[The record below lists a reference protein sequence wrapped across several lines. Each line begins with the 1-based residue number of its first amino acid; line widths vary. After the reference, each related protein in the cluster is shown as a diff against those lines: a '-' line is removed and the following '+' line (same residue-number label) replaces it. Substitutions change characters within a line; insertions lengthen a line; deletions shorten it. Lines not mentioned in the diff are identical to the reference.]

1 MKTEDFSNIQ
11 GSVTKSVTVTFLF
24 RLEGLKLNDTDWIN
38 DFKEKRTQY
47 GVSQNRLA
55 VMAGISREY
64 VSRIESGKVALTEEI
79 KGKFTDA
86 LEKLNPDNPLEM
98 VFDYVRIRFPTQD
111 VKHVVEDILKL
122 MTASV
127 KGSAAKGMPI
137 LGNREKIYQG
147 LPPFLADSLP
157 DRWGNMVFDQWAAQ
171 NHIPKRKLT
180 PVDKLSFIGKRG
192 MGAFEFIPATPGL
205 ESSSTLQ
212 IESLYQLARRIF
224 EEREEISVQD
234 DEALQLQSIY
244 EIGTSAGGQHP
255 KAIIAINETTHDI
268 RSGQVPLPEGYT
280 YYILKFAEGD
290 DFPFTQMEM
299 VYYELAKEAG
309 ITMMPSRL
317 IQIEGKHHFLTER
330 YDRIN
335 GEKIHTQTLAAM
347 NPDAT
352 SYEDL
357 FEVCRKLSIPASEQ
371 SELYRRMVFNVMGG
385 NVDDHIK
392 NFSFLMERNGTW
404 HITPAYDMTFTTN
417 LDGAAYENVHSM
429 NISGKDNGI
438 TEDDLLQFA
447 RQNGIKNAKRII
459 EEVSLAISHFYDYA
473 TNYQIDEYW
482 KDRIEEHLSGLA
494 SPLIG
499 ETMKHYLPT
508 IVEPYET
515 EDGFLVSEINI
526 IENTRHDFRIEAVIN
541 GKRQKYIAGRKS
553 DLAAEI
559 IAKGRN
565 KMTAENKKE
574 LLERL
579 LLPLARRR

>member
-1 MKTEDFSNIQ
+1 
-11 GSVTKSVTVTFLF
+11 
-24 RLEGLKLNDTDWIN
+24 
-38 DFKEKRTQY
+38 
-47 GVSQNRLA
+47 
-55 VMAGISREY
+55 
-64 VSRIESGKVALTEEI
+64 
-79 KGKFTDA
+79 
-86 LEKLNPDNPLEM
+86 
-98 VFDYVRIRFPTQD
+98 
-111 VKHVVEDILKL
+111 
-122 MTASV
+122 
-127 KGSAAKGMPI
+127 
-137 LGNREKIYQG
+137 
-147 LPPFLADSLP
+147 
-157 DRWGNMVFDQWAAQ
+157 
-171 NHIPKRKLT
+171 
-180 PVDKLSFIGKRG
+180 
-192 MGAFEFIPATPGL
+192 
-205 ESSSTLQ
+205 
-212 IESLYQLARRIF
+212 
-224 EEREEISVQD
+224 
-234 DEALQLQSIY
+234 
-244 EIGTSAGGQHP
+244 
-255 KAIIAINETTHDI
+255 
-268 RSGQVPLPEGYT
+268 
-280 YYILKFAEGD
+280 
-290 DFPFTQMEM
+290 
-299 VYYELAKEAG
+299 
-309 ITMMPSRL
+309 
-317 IQIEGKHHFLTER
+317 
-330 YDRIN
+330 
-335 GEKIHTQTLAAM
+335 
-347 NPDAT
+347 
-352 SYEDL
+352 
-357 FEVCRKLSIPASEQ
+357 
-371 SELYRRMVFNVMGG
+371 
-385 NVDDHIK
+385 
-392 NFSFLMERNGTW
+392 MERNGTW

-482 KDRIEEHLSGLA
+482 KDRIEEHLSGLV

>member
-1 MKTEDFSNIQ
+1 M
-11 GSVTKSVTVTFLF
+11 
-24 RLEGLKLNDTDWIN
+24 
-38 DFKEKRTQY
+38 
-47 GVSQNRLA
+47 
-55 VMAGISREY
+55 
-64 VSRIESGKVALTEEI
+64 
-79 KGKFTDA
+79 
-86 LEKLNPDNPLEM
+86 
-98 VFDYVRIRFPTQD
+98 
-111 VKHVVEDILKL
+111 
-122 MTASV
+122 
-127 KGSAAKGMPI
+127 
-137 LGNREKIYQG
+137 
-147 LPPFLADSLP
+147 
-157 DRWGNMVFDQWAAQ
+157 
-171 NHIPKRKLT
+171 
-180 PVDKLSFIGKRG
+180 
-192 MGAFEFIPATPGL
+192 

-473 TNYQIDEYW
+473 TNYQLDEYW
-482 KDRIEEHLSGLA
+482 KDRIEEHLSGLV

-565 KMTAENKKE
+565 KMTVENKKE

-579 LLPLARRR
+579 LLPLTRR